1 MGRKEKTIVVFC
13 PNWVGDVVMA
23 TPAFS
28 SIRRTYPE
36 AQIVGVIRPYA
47 RGVIEDGPWFDS
59 ILDCNDKRADGFF
72 RLIGALRRLQPDTAI
87 LFRHSFRSALI
98 ARLGKAAKIYG
109 YRRDGRSL
117 LLSDGPA
124 PERNGSGFLPRAT
137 MDSYLDLCR
146 FLKLKTD
153 EESIPRLYFS
163 GEGAEAGN
171 KLLRKYGID
180 SGDMVIGINPG
191 AKFGSSKCWPPEYFA
206 QLCELIQK
214 QWKCK
219 ILLFAGPGEDEIAR
233 TIVEQ
238 SPATIIN
245 TGPDRVDLA
254 LLKPLINRCNLLI
267 TNDTGPRHYG
277 VAFSVPVVVIMGPTN
292 PVYTASNLDK
302 SVVLRKEMDC
312 SPCHKR
318 TCPYGHHNCM
328 KMITPDEV
336 LQAGI
341 QLLEEVQ
348 NS

>member
-1 MGRKEKTIVVFC
+1 
-13 PNWVGDVVMA
+13 
-23 TPAFS
+23 
-28 SIRRTYPE
+28 
-36 AQIVGVIRPYA
+36 
-47 RGVIEDGPWFDS
+47 
-59 ILDCNDKRADGFF
+59 
-72 RLIGALRRLQPDTAI
+72 
-87 LFRHSFRSALI
+87 
-98 ARLGKAAKIYG
+98 
-109 YRRDGRSL
+109 
-117 LLSDGPA
+117 
-124 PERNGSGFLPRAT
+124 
-137 MDSYLDLCR
+137 
-146 FLKLKTD
+146 
-153 EESIPRLYFS
+153 
-163 GEGAEAGN
+163 
-171 KLLRKYGID
+171 
-180 SGDMVIGINPG
+180 
-191 AKFGSSKCWPPEYFA
+191 
-206 QLCELIQK
+206 
-214 QWKCK
+214 
-219 ILLFAGPGEDEIAR
+219 
-233 TIVEQ
+233 VEQ

-318 TCPYGHHNCM
+318 TCPHGHHNCM